1 MPQRRQAGK
10 AAVAREVH
18 LEAGLVKA
26 ATEICVVAGAAV
38 LGGLA
43 ARVGRGAA
51 VTGARPA
58 PMCAQGRGPQL
69 AGAALA
75 ALAVGSAWQRP
86 LWSGP
91 GVGLS
96 TDVIGLLGVLAWA
109 CLLVAVGVAD
119 LCWMRVPPALWR
131 AGAPA
136 VCAGALVG
144 AGTSGCWVAAAR
156 GAAVG
161 LVGAVVYYTVAVLR
175 PGRLGANELLRIA
188 ERRYRERGVHALLLD
203 EAQHMALARSIVDLR
218 HNLDILKS
226 FANKTGVR
234 IVLVGAYELLQFHQ
248 ASAQLARR
256 IPSVHL
262 PRYRWT
268 VQHERAEFE
277 RVCRQMLGCIGYLRD
292 WLVSAE
298 HEFRTSGRSWSACL
312 AAAAASEVTVNS
324 MLDEIEPAETRA
336 EATVTGRKKLRLRL
350 GLTAVRQSGTGKSAA
365 AGKNAVAGAPRSRRR
380 AGRRAPRRD
389 AVGDQHG

>member
-1 MPQRRQAGK
+1 
-10 AAVAREVH
+10 
-18 LEAGLVKA
+18 
-26 ATEICVVAGAAV
+26 
-38 LGGLA
+38 
-43 ARVGRGAA
+43 
-51 VTGARPA
+51 
-58 PMCAQGRGPQL
+58 MCAQGRGPQL

-175 PGRLGANELLRIA
+175 PGRLGGADAR
-188 ERRYRERGVHALLLD
+188 
-203 EAQHMALARSIVDLR
+203 MAA
-218 HNLDILKS
+218 
-226 FANKTGVR
+226 
-234 IVLVGAYELLQFHQ
+234 LVGFGVGALSPGV
-248 ASAQLARR
+248 A
-256 IPSVHL
+256 V
-262 PRYRWT
+262 
-268 VQHERAEFE
+268 V
-277 RVCRQMLGCIGYLRD
+277 
-292 WLVSAE
+292 
-298 HEFRTSGRSWSACL
+298 CL
-312 AAAAASEVTVNS
+312 AVAPLACA
-324 MLDEIEPAETRA
+324 LW
-336 EATVTGRKKLRLRL
+336 
-350 GLTAVRQSGTGKSAA
+350 AA
-365 AGKNAVAGAPRSRRR
+365 AGRAGHGRGHGRGRGRGRGQAIALCPFLAVAGVVGVA
-380 AGRRAPRRD
+380 AGAR
-389 AVGDQHG
+389 

>member
-1 MPQRRQAGK
+1 METAEPLIQRAGAGVPPPGSETTLQSTLFIHAYLR
-10 AAVAREVH
+10 AAVDR
-18 LEAGLVKA
+18 
-26 ATEICVVAGAAV
+26 VVSI
-38 LGGLA
+38 
-43 ARVGRGAA
+43 
-51 VTGARPA
+51 VTRP
-58 PMCAQGRGPQL
+58 GGPQFV
-69 AGAALA
+69 ALF
-75 ALAVGSAWQRP
+75 GP
-86 LWSGP
+86 P
-91 GVGLS
+91 GVGKS
-96 TDVIGLLGVLAWA
+96 RVLQLIENSLAYH
-109 CLLVAVGVAD
+109 
-119 LCWMRVPPALWR
+119 WR
-131 AGAPA
+131 AELEADPQAHPVVRVEVPA
-136 VCAGALVG
+136 AIGHEFVWREYGVETLQALGDPGVDRLVG
-144 AGTSGCWVAAAR
+144 SDAGPHR
-156 GAAVG
+156 
-161 LVGAVVYYTVAVLR
+161 VLR